1 MVKTVYYRETNP
13 ETGKQKW
20 VRIQGI
26 LFSGGR
32 GGLLSVDLTDFE
44 EYTPMFS
51 LPRQVVYK
59 SISAR
64 GPSFLR
70 TVEKDPDSE
79 IKKFNFAVNKYKRPK
94 KWEQKE
100 NVNHVDV
107 D

>member
-32 GGLLSVDLTDFE
+32 GGLLSVDLEDFE

-64 GPSFLR
+64 GPK
-70 TVEKDPDSE
+70 KDPNSE
-79 IKKFNFAVNKYKRPK
+79 IGKFNFAVNKYKRPK
-94 KWEQKE
+94 K
-100 NVNHVDV
+100 
-107 D
+107 